1 MLVLERELNEV
12 ITIGDEIEVTVVKT
26 GKNKVRLG
34 ITAPLKYHIDRKE
47 VKDAKAAGSVTP
59 RRRLDLEA

>member
-12 ITIGDEIEVTVVKT
+12 ITIGDEIEVAVVRI

-47 VKDAKAAGSVTP
+47 VKEAQAAESLTP
-59 RRRLDLEA
+59 RERLDLEA